1 MAAGDPAAVSGGPV
15 RVDSADR
22 ACSPHR
28 TVPGG
33 AVGSAGHVRTA
44 PCQSPGSDRSGL
56 LAPSPA
62 GCSVNLTE
70 RRLARLPQA
79 ARPATARP
87 TARAHGP
94 DSGAVVTWSDS
105 NCDTCVPAD
114 PQTLPNIYISPRAA
128 AIAVSSTDQPVRGG
142 PQRYPRPPESCGT
155 RRDCSRRGHGT
166 RPSR

>member
-56 LAPSPA
+56 LAHWPA
-62 GCSVNLTE
+62 GCSVNLSDD
-70 RRLARLPQA
+70 LAASNQYLLPGD
-79 ARPATARP
+79 AR
-87 TARAHGP
+87 
-94 DSGAVVTWSDS
+94 
-105 NCDTCVPAD
+105 C
-114 PQTLPNIYISPRAA
+114 RAA
-128 AIAVSSTDQPVRGG
+128 AWPSHQP
-142 PQRYPRPPESCGT
+142 PAGT
-155 RRDCSRRGHGT
+155 HYGQIGRAHV
-166 RPSR
+166 

>member
-114 PQTLPNIYISPRAA
+114 TLPSM
-128 AIAVSSTDQPVRGG
+128 RGL
-142 PQRYPRPPESCGT
+142 
-155 RRDCSRRGHGT
+155 
-166 RPSR
+166 